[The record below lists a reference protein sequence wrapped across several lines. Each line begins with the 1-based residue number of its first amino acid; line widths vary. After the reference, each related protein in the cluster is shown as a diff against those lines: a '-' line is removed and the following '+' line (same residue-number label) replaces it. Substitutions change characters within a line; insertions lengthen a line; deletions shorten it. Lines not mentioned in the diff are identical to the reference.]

1 MDLEK
6 YLQEIN
12 AQKQIDKIA
21 KKYKGKKVLIYGA
34 GTFFDLICKKYDIS
48 ALNIVAISDMKF
60 ANDTS
65 LNTTDF
71 KAIKPDDMKDYDC
84 DVVIVAL
91 LNDLSV
97 AKSIE
102 KNILSGSK
110 NKKVPIVPLLS
121 PTFKYLIK
129 LYFEKV

>member
-6 YLQEIN
+6 YLYEIN

-34 GTFFDLICKKYDIS
+34 GTFFNLICKKYDIS

-71 KAIKPDDMKDYDC
+71 KAIKPDDMKNFDC
-84 DVVIVAL
+84 DVIMVAL

-102 KNILSGSK
+102 KNILYGSK

-129 LYFEKV
+129 LYFEEV

>member
-1 MDLEK
+1 
-6 YLQEIN
+6 
-12 AQKQIDKIA
+12 
-21 KKYKGKKVLIYGA
+21 
-34 GTFFDLICKKYDIS
+34 
-48 ALNIVAISDMKF
+48 MKF

-71 KAIKPDDMKDYDC
+71 KAIKPDDMKDFDC
-84 DVVIVAL
+84 DVIIVAL

-102 KNILSGSK
+102 KNILSESK

>member
-21 KKYKGKKVLIYGA
+21 KKYKGKKILIYGA
-34 GTFFDLICKKYDIS
+34 GTFFDLICEKCDIS
-48 ALNIVAISDMKF
+48 KLNIVAISDMKF
-60 ANDTS
+60 ANDVS
-65 LNTTDF
+65 LNKSSF
-71 KAIKPDDMKDYDC
+71 RAIRPDDIRDFDC
-84 DVVIVAL
+84 DVIVVAL

-97 AKSIE
+97 ARSIE

-110 NKKVPIVPLLS
+110 NKKVPIVPLVS

>member
-6 YLQEIN
+6 YLQEVN

-48 ALNIVAISDMKF
+48 GLNIVAISDMKF

-71 KAIKPDDMKDYDC
+71 KAIKPDDMKDFDC
-84 DVVIVAL
+84 DVIIVAL

-102 KNILSGSK
+102 KNILSESK

>member
-71 KAIKPDDMKDYDC
+71 KAIKPDHMKDYDC
-84 DVVIVAL
+84 DVIIVAL

>member
-6 YLQEIN
+6 YLHEIN

-48 ALNIVAISDMKF
+48 KLNIVAISDMKF

-71 KAIKPDDMKDYDC
+71 KAIKPDDMKDFDC
-84 DVVIVAL
+84 DVIIVAL

-102 KNILSGSK
+102 KNILSESK